1 VEWVYQLSPRAR
13 GILFGSLLLLCV
25 VALAV
30 FAASAR
36 RASTADQAL
45 EAAFKKYPQLQR
57 QPVARFSGQV
67 TIDGQPPGE
76 LSPQLALFVCL
87 HRKQSEPAGTSLLRA
102 KCDSTGRFSFNT
114 YAKADGVAVGSY
126 VVTFSK
132 LHRVGRAMLGAF
144 SPPDELKNLYNDPDK
159 NAQKPEFAID
169 VKTPGKTDYHF
180 DLNVAGQEPVDV
192 AGPNAVTRI
201 GTW

>member
-1 VEWVYQLSPRAR
+1 MEWVQQLSPRAR
-13 GILFGSLLLLCV
+13 VLLIGSLLFLFV
-25 VALAV
+25 VLGV
-30 FAASAR
+30 FAANAR
-36 RASTADQAL
+36 RGSSADQAL

-57 QPVARFSGQV
+57 QPVAKFSGQV
-67 TIDGQPPGE
+67 TIDGLPPSD
-76 LSPQLALFVCL
+76 LSPNLALFVCL
-87 HRKQSEPAGTSLLRA
+87 HRRQGEAAVTPLLRA

-132 LHRVGRAMLGAF
+132 LHRVGPVKLGAF
-144 SPPDELKNLYNDPDK
+144 GPPDELKNLYNDPDK
-159 NAQKPEFAID
+159 NAQKPEFAVE

-180 DLNVAGQEPVDV
+180 DLTVAGQEPVEI